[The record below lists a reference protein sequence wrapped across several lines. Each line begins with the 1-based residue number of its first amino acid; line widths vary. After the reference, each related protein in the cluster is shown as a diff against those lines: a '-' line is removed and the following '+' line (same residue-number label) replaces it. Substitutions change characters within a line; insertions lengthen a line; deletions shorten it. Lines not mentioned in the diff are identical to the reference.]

1 MKTSAQITKQ
11 ITAIKTAGAKLDAA
25 IHSTAVDV
33 LTHYMEHKDTGLVN
47 RLFLALPKGSRG
59 LALADW
65 LLKFV
70 AVKVNTNRETKA
82 EQPFVYDAERVS
94 MMTAENLK
102 NATATHWYDLK
113 KTPDI
118 AEVYDVATAV
128 RSMLRKI
135 ERAAKVEHFDRAA
148 LVTLAAAVGI
158 PESDVPTKPGLKA
171 KAAAATASAD
181 AVGEAAM

>member
-70 AVKVNTNRETKA
+70 AVKVNTNKETKA
-82 EQPFVYDAERVS
+82 DQPFVHDAERVP
-94 MMTAENLK
+94 MMTAEHLAK
-102 NATATHWYDLK
+102 ATATHWYDLK
-113 KTPDI
+113 KDKAI
-118 AEVYDVATAV
+118 DEVFDVQKAFKA
-128 RSMLRKI
+128 MLRHI
-135 ERAAKVEHFDRAA
+135 ERSTKVEHMPDQA
-148 LVTLAAAVGI
+148 TLKAMAKAVGI

-171 KAAAATASAD
+171 KAADAEK
-181 AVGEAAM
+181 AVGAAAI